1 MTRCGRCYQ
10 ETNATIMSKFN
21 TQEICMAC
29 LEKERKH
36 PKYPEA
42 VRTEAEAVKRGDLN
56 YPGIGLPSDL

>member
-1 MTRCGRCYQ
+1 
-10 ETNATIMSKFN
+10 MSKFN